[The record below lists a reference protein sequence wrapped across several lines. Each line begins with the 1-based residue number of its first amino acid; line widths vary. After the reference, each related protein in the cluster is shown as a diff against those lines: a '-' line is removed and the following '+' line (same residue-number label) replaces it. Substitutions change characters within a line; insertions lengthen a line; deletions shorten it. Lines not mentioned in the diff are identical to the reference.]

1 MRLNSDFSERR
12 SDQAP
17 VPETHAS
24 TAARSSGESIPP
36 VLAVGFK
43 ILPRRWVVERTFA
56 WLGRYRRH
64 LKDYDAT
71 PESSLAWVYIAF
83 VRLLVQRMA
92 ILMEVA

>member
-1 MRLNSDFSERR
+1 
-12 SDQAP
+12 
-17 VPETHAS
+17 
-24 TAARSSGESIPP
+24 
-36 VLAVGFK
+36 
-43 ILPRRWVVERTFA
+43 VERTFA